1 MIFGLRP
8 EDFAAL
14 MALFFTGTIV
24 LVPVLALSARLALK
38 PLTET
43 LLKLRQGGNE
53 AVLQDRRIALLEAE
67 VQHLATLTQQVLDAG
82 ELRHPLGAPSALPV
96 EHHA

>member
-8 EDFAAL
+8 QDFAAI

-24 LVPVLALSARLALK
+24 LVPVLALSARLAFK

-43 LLKLRQGGNE
+43 LLRLRNGGE
-53 AVLQDRRIALLEAE
+53 ADTMQDRRIALLEAE
-67 VQHLATLTQQVLDAG
+67 VQA
-82 ELRHPLGAPSALPV
+82 LGAALHQMAEDDFRRQIGSPTV
-96 EHHA
+96 FPLEHRA